1 MKRRKSSRFFKRC
14 LFLGGAALLS
24 LGAYWL
30 LQAPEGEG
38 WRQGKER
45 VAYLE
50 RGFPLGLG
58 ACLEQAVA
66 EASIPLASAQ
76 EAGITGSPQEPGQE
90 GAGIT
95 GSPQEPS
102 QEEAGAAGT
111 PQMPGQ
117 GEAGAAGTPQMPG
130 QEEAGAAGT
139 PQMPNLA
146 EIREMPAGTALPVS
160 QVSQEILDSLFCSME
175 LPEEVRQRVW
185 GVSYQENDTVS
196 LEELRYLRVLHMGF
210 DGQAHIG
217 ELIVNQLIAE
227 DILAIMRELY
237 RQSYPIEKM
246 LLIDT
251 YGAEDALSMA
261 DNNTSAF
268 NYREIAGS
276 SRLSKHAKGLAI
288 DINPLYNPYVKQ
300 EGDGQVTVSPPEGA
314 AYADRGGDFP
324 YKIEGDGLCCQ
335 LFGEYGFTWGGSW
348 NSVKDYQHFE
358 YAG

>member
-1 MKRRKSSRFFKRC
+1 
-14 LFLGGAALLS
+14 
-24 LGAYWL
+24 
-30 LQAPEGEG
+30 
-38 WRQGKER
+38 
-45 VAYLE
+45 
-50 RGFPLGLG
+50 
-58 ACLEQAVA
+58 
-66 EASIPLASAQ
+66 
-76 EAGITGSPQEPGQE
+76 
-90 GAGIT
+90 
-95 GSPQEPS
+95 
-102 QEEAGAAGT
+102 
-111 PQMPGQ
+111 
-117 GEAGAAGTPQMPG
+117 
-130 QEEAGAAGT
+130 
-139 PQMPNLA
+139 MPNLA
-146 EIREMPAGTALPVS
+146 EKREMPAGTDLPVS

>member
-76 EAGITGSPQEPGQE
+76 EAGITGSPQEPGRE

-102 QEEAGAAGT
+102 
-111 PQMPGQ
+111 
-117 GEAGAAGTPQMPG
+117 